1 MADLEKIDSSFRI
14 EGDVEIKLLIK
25 QYCSDIEVDLITT
38 YLESP
43 HLSYRDLGC
52 LYGVNHPE
60 KVRRTIE
67 SAKRR
72 LREGLTG
79 EIRYLFNED
88 KSMIFDCMLY

>member
-43 HLSYRDLGC
+43 HLSYRDLGV
-52 LYGVNHPE
+52 YMV
-60 KVRRTIE
+60 
-67 SAKRR
+67 
-72 LREGLTG
+72 
-79 EIRYLFNED
+79 
-88 KSMIFDCMLY
+88 